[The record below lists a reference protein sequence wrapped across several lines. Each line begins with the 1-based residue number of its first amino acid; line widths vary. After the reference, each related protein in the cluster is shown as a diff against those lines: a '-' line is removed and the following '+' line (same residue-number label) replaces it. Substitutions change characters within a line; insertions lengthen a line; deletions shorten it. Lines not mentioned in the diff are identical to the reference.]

1 LIISDALKKKLTED
15 MAAIAILQYVKDNER
30 GMSKDRVAREMHER
44 NICSRPTT
52 LKIID
57 SLIQAEIL
65 KNRGGTRKK
74 TNDLVVNEAFQF
86 EEIMQESFDN
96 YIKQAEKSLE
106 PFATL
111 IKKNI
116 IKQHKARKDPKG
128 HQVHLDV

>member
-1 LIISDALKKKLTED
+1 MIISDALKKKLTED

-96 YIKQAEKSLE
+96 YIKQAE
-106 PFATL
+106 
-111 IKKNI
+111 
-116 IKQHKARKDPKG
+116 
-128 HQVHLDV
+128 